1 MFPTPGIPQGTT
13 PMTEWNAAEYDRI
26 AGLQQVMAREVL
38 GRLTLSGS
46 ERVLDV
52 GCGNGTITAAVAAR
66 LPSGSVVGVD
76 PSRKMVEF
84 AARHFPTADHRNL
97 SFREGDACRLEF
109 RDEFDL
115 VISFNALHWIHDQDA
130 ALRSIRSA
138 LKPGGR
144 ARLRLV
150 PAGPR
155 RSLEDV
161 IEDTTRLPRWAAA
174 FRGSSPPYLHLE
186 PEEYAGRS
194 AGAGLVVESVERADH
209 SWNFGSREAF
219 RAFAQVTFVEWT
231 RRLPESEQPGFI
243 EDALEAYRRVA
254 CRRPG
259 EEHCFKFYQMDVALC
274 RPSA

>member
-1 MFPTPGIPQGTT
+1 
-13 PMTEWNAAEYDRI
+13 MTEWNAAEYDRI
-26 AGLQQVMAREVL
+26 AGLQQVMAGEVL
-38 GRLTLSGS
+38 GGLSLSGS

-84 AARHFPTADHRNL
+84 AAQHFPTTVHRNL
-97 SFREGDACRLEF
+97 SFREGDACRLGF

-115 VISFNALHWIHDQDA
+115 VMSFNALHWVHDQDA

-155 RSLEDV
+155 RSLEDI
-161 IEDTTRLPRWAAA
+161 IEDTTRLPRWAPA
-174 FRGSSPPYLHLE
+174 FRGSSPPYRHLE
-186 PEEYAGRS
+186 PDEYAARS
-194 AGAGLVVESVERADH
+194 VRAGLVVESVERVDH
-209 SWNFGSREAF
+209 CWNFGSTEAF
-219 RAFAQVTFVEWT
+219 RSFAEVTFVEWT
-231 RRLPESEQPGFI
+231 RRLPECEQPGFI
-243 EDALEAYRRVA
+243 DDALDAYRRVA
-254 CRRPG
+254 CGGPG
-259 EEHCFKFYQMDVALC
+259 EEHCFKFYQMDVALR
-274 RPSA
+274 RPPG